1 MKIRLEH
8 VLERNLHNRKRILS
22 EVVSLEAWQQPTD
35 VASQLSLHADVVFKE
50 GRIGGEENS
59 KLRFKLRVKRAELI
73 IIVPENEPVS
83 VIRNSVSRDTIKVVG
98 TKTAK
103 SKRGHSNAL
112 KNSLKTN
119 LNNLKINGS
128 ADVDFSI
135 AADASDLPLRISSR
149 MD

>member
-112 KNSLKTN
+112 KNSFKNELK
-119 LNNLKINGS
+119 
-128 ADVDFSI
+128 
-135 AADASDLPLRISSR
+135 
-149 MD
+149 